1 MNGLDLNNILKMPI
15 GLYDSNAHNDSSSRS
30 DVRVLQEK
38 AVDLG
43 EGAASRKV

>member
-15 GLYDSNAHNDSSSRS
+15 GLYDSNAHNGNSSRS
-30 DVRVLQEK
+30 VVRILQEK

-43 EGAASRKV
+43 EGAANRKV